1 MEASFL
7 IIASAMMRWK
17 KSRCLLVPYLPSVFS
32 IETLKQVVKHYA
44 AGIPS
49 EARSHLIIANVGQ
62 WSEMMGEEHVEPFM
76 EITHAGGL
84 RWIAS
89 TKEEKLNNVMIF
101 HLFIY
106 RVIFDS
112 I

>member
-1 MEASFL
+1 
-7 IIASAMMRWK
+7 
-17 KSRCLLVPYLPSVFS
+17 
-32 IETLKQVVKHYA
+32 
-44 AGIPS
+44 
-49 EARSHLIIANVGQ
+49 
-62 WSEMMGEEHVEPFM
+62 MGEEHVEPFM